1 MSELRQA
8 KLVIEV
14 AGNAMKDLKQIR
26 AAVIELEKKGIQIKS
41 SANLKDANADLKST
55 HSNAKAPATAY
66 DQLSS
71 ASARLTNET
80 KTSAKALSDLNKS
93 RAEGYSAF
101 GIWAAD
107 KMRDVANSISP
118 SYSMAARAL
127 HATSAKTWEAA
138 RGSKKT
144 AELERQN
151 AILDE
156 YLKKIEGAKSV
167 EEVDAL
173 EKQLK
178 EDLDAV
184 SASTQKAGTST
195 KTLTGL
201 LLQHRTALLAT
212 TAALTG
218 YITFTGVM
226 AMGINQSRE
235 ELIRYAE
242 AKGWDT
248 DATRAW
254 LEEESKVYGMSQRT
268 KAAIANSVRDYA
280 TGVDQVKQFTETI
293 NAYWEVHQDR
303 IGMSREAFAA
313 AIGSGSIEQF
323 TGLLQLDPFAVN
335 AEWNQAAEEVQAR
348 LGYYNEEEIRKWA
361 KTRAALRKMGVE
373 ADTPEFKKALE
384 SVKPGWDDF
393 LSTLQDVNSNI
404 GYALVPYLMRVVN
417 WLREIGKIFNSIP
430 LVSEFVAAG
439 LAVGTIVVGLAAV
452 VAVLSGVVLGTK
464 LYVAALEAAG
474 VKAIAIRGFTLA
486 WYAAQLLLNG
496 AMALFGIISA
506 ATGLPVLVIVFIALA
521 AAVALVAYKMGWLNG
536 LFEALGGL
544 DIGNILSGGLDYAI
558 GLWTEL
564 TGAVGGA
571 LDAISKAGGGGLFK
585 MLLMAAFPPALLLK
599 LLEPLV
605 KPLEDLL
612 GIDYDTNNILSFIYK
627 LWKEFVGWLQNGWKL
642 IADLVKYVTG
652 FRAEEA
658 DRTLYRDL
666 VAAVNGLNPF
676 DVPLPDIGK
685 AVISATGASINPLDN
700 PVVKGVLD
708 KASSLNPFN
717 QPGGGS
723 VPASSGGPPPA
734 DSPSPNTPALTDI
747 IDWRLDP
754 AGRARQLGL
763 DPNATYTNENSGLQE
778 SGAALAARFDQL
790 RLPSEYLAN
799 WKNDATG
806 EPAGGSS
813 NPPPTK
819 SDSSDKSNPA
829 PNKAKSEDEDVPV
842 TSISGNDWSI
852 GNSLKTSY
860 EGAKDTVGSAVEGAK
875 SYLGLSSGG
884 EISSSGG
891 IEIHKGEEVI
901 PPAEAKTGPGAIARA
916 IEALKAQQLHPTVLP
931 PVNVTVNVYYPQ
943 LTNQTAVT
951 QMKFDLDR
959 QIKDTVARAMR
970 FYTR

>member
-26 AAVIELEKKGIQIKS
+26 AAVIELEKRGVQIKS
-41 SANLKDANADLKST
+41 AANLKETNADLKST
-55 HSNAKAPATAY
+55 QSNAKAAATAY

-80 KTSAKALSDLNKS
+80 KTSAKALSELNKS
-93 RAEGYSAF
+93 RSEGYSAF
-101 GIWAAD
+101 GIWTAD
-107 KMRDVANSISP
+107 KMRNVANSISP

-127 HATSAKTWEAA
+127 RATSTRTWETAG
-138 RGSKKT
+138 GSKKT
-144 AELERQN
+144 AELEQQN

-156 YLKKIEGAKSV
+156 YLKKIESAKSV

-313 AIGSGSIEQF
+313 AIGSGSIDQF

-393 LSTLQDVNSNI
+393 LSTLQDANSNI

-417 WLREIGKIFNSIP
+417 WLREIGKIFNSLP

-452 VAVLSGVVLGTK
+452 VAVLSGVILGTK

-474 VKAIAIRGFTLA
+474 VKAVAIRGFTLA

-506 ATGLPVLVIVFIALA
+506 ATGLPVLVIVFVALA

-544 DIGNILSGGLDYAI
+544 DIGNILSGGLNYAI
-558 GLWTEL
+558 GLWTAL

-612 GIDYDTNNILSFIYK
+612 GIDYDTNNILDSIYK
-627 LWKEFVGWLQNGWKL
+627 LWKEFVGWLQSGWKL

-652 FRAEEA
+652 FRAQEV

-685 AVISATGASINPLDN
+685 AIISATGASINPLDN

-708 KASSLNPFN
+708 KASSFNPFN
-717 QPGGGS
+717 QLGEGS
-723 VPASSGGPPPA
+723 IPASSEGSSPA
-734 DSPSPNTPALTDI
+734 GSPSSSTPAPAV

-763 DPNATYTNENSGLQE
+763 DPKATYTNENSGLQE
-778 SGAALAARFDQL
+778 SGAALAVRFDQL

-806 EPAGGSS
+806 EPAGGNS
-813 NPPPTK
+813 NSIPTK

-829 PNKAKSEDEDVPV
+829 PNKAKSENRDVPA

-884 EISSSGG
+884 EIYSSGG
-891 IEIHKGEEVI
+891 IEIHRGEEVI

-916 IEALKAQQLHPTVLP
+916 IEALKAQQGQPSALP
-931 PVNVTVNVYYPQ
+931 PVNVTINMYYPQ

>member
-26 AAVIELEKKGIQIKS
+26 AAVIELERKGIQIKS
-41 SANLKDANADLKST
+41 AANLKDANTDLKST
-55 HSNAKAPATAY
+55 QSNAKAAATAY

-80 KTSAKALSDLNKS
+80 KTSAKALSELNKS
-93 RAEGYSAF
+93 RSEGYSAF

-107 KMRDVANSISP
+107 KMRDVANSATP
-118 SYSMAARAL
+118 SYSMAVRAL
-127 HATSAKTWEAA
+127 RATSTRTWEAA
-138 RGSKKT
+138 GGSKKT
-144 AELERQN
+144 AELEQQN

-201 LLQHRTALLAT
+201 LLQHRAALLAT

-293 NAYWEVHQDR
+293 NAYWEVHQNR

-361 KTRAALRKMGVE
+361 KARAALRKMGVE

-393 LSTLQDVNSNI
+393 LSTLQDVDSNI

-417 WLREIGKIFNSIP
+417 WLREIGKIFNSMP

-452 VAVLSGVVLGTK
+452 VAVLSGVILGTK

-544 DIGNILSGGLDYAI
+544 DIGNLLSGGLDYAI
-558 GLWTEL
+558 GLWTAL

-571 LDAISKAGGGGLFK
+571 LDAMSKAGGGGLFK

-612 GIDYDTNNILSFIYK
+612 GIDYDTNNILGSIYK

-652 FRAEEA
+652 FGAEET

-685 AVISATGASINPLDN
+685 AIISATGASINPLDN

-723 VPASSGGPPPA
+723 VPVSSGGSTLA
-734 DSPSPNTPALTDI
+734 GSPSPSTPVPADI

-778 SGAALAARFDQL
+778 SGAALAVRFDQL

-799 WKNDATG
+799 WRNDATG
-806 EPAGGSS
+806 EPDDGNS
-813 NPPPTK
+813 NPTSTK
-819 SDSSDKSNPA
+819 SDSSNKSNPA
-829 PNKAKSEDEDVPV
+829 PKNDEAEDKDVPV

-916 IEALKAQQLHPTVLP
+916 IEALKAQQAQPSALP

>member
-41 SANLKDANADLKST
+41 ATNSKDTNADLKST
-55 HSNAKAPATAY
+55 QSNAKAAATAY

-71 ASARLTNET
+71 ASAKLTNET

-118 SYSMAARAL
+118 SYSIAARAL
-127 HATSAKTWEAA
+127 RATSTRTWETAG
-138 RGSKKT
+138 GSKKT
-144 AELERQN
+144 AELEQQN

-156 YLKKIEGAKSV
+156 YLKKIESAKSV

-242 AKGWDT
+242 AKGWDA

-361 KTRAALRKMGVE
+361 KARAALRKMGVE
-373 ADTPEFKKALE
+373 ADTPEFKNALE

-439 LAVGTIVVGLAAV
+439 LAVGTVVVGLAAV
-452 VAVLSGVVLGTK
+452 VAVLSGMILGTK

-486 WYAAQLLLNG
+486 WHAAQLLLNG
-496 AMALFGIISA
+496 VMALFGIISA

-521 AAVALVAYKMGWLNG
+521 AALALVAYKMGWLNG

-544 DIGNILSGGLDYAI
+544 DIGNLLSSGLDYAI

-612 GIDYDTNNILSFIYK
+612 GIDYDTNNILGSIYK

-652 FRAEEA
+652 FRAEET

-685 AVISATGASINPLDN
+685 AIISATGASINPLDN

-723 VPASSGGPPPA
+723 VPASSGGPAPSG
-734 DSPSPNTPALTDI
+734 SPSAPAPADI

-754 AGRARQLGL
+754 AGRARQLRL

-778 SGAALAARFDQL
+778 SGAALAVRFDQL

-806 EPAGGSS
+806 EPASGIS

-819 SDSSDKSNPA
+819 SDSIDKSNPA
-829 PNKAKSEDEDVPV
+829 PNRAKSEYKDVPV

-916 IEALKAQQLHPTVLP
+916 IEALKAQQAQPSALP